1 MFSRKQ
7 TRSLK
12 VGNLPV
18 GGGAPVSVQTMGNAD
33 PHDAAACLRQL
44 LSCAERGCDL
54 FRLTVPD
61 VAAARVLGEVKKASP
76 IPIVA
81 DIHFDYRCA
90 LAALEAGADALRL
103 NPGNIGSRD
112 RVQAVARAAKAKG
125 VPIRIGVNG
134 GSLERGETLVSSA
147 LKHLKLLE
155 DEGFYDVVISAKAS
169 NVAETQATYRELA
182 EKTDCPLHLGVTEAG
197 TLLPGAVRSS
207 VALGILLSEGIGDTI
222 RVSLTSKP
230 EKEVKVGLEILRA
243 LGLRAPGP
251 AITSCPTCGRTKVDL
266 MSVAAQVEEAL
277 DVLYRDW
284 GNNRIVESS
293 NDRMVG
299 CANNRIVELS
309 SDRTGEG
316 AERNSRIRD
325 SEIRRFPK
333 VAVMGC
339 AVNGPGEA
347 KGADIALCGGVGEF
361 LLYERGRFVEKV
373 SESEA
378 VRKVVE
384 HVVSFE

>member
-12 VGNLPV
+12 VGGLPL

-44 LSCAERGCDL
+44 LACAARGCDL

-61 VAAARVLGEVKKASP
+61 LDAARVLGEVRKASP

-90 LAALEAGADALRL
+90 LAALAAGADALRL

-147 LKHLKLLE
+147 LKHLKILE
-155 DEGFYDVVISAKAS
+155 DEGFHDVVISAKAS
-169 NVAETQATYRELA
+169 DVAETLATYRELA
-182 EKTDCPLHLGVTEAG
+182 ERTDCPLHLGVTEAG
-197 TLLPGAVRSS
+197 TLLPGTVRSS
-207 VALGILLSEGIGDTI
+207 VALGILLAEGIGDTV
-222 RVSLTSKP
+222 RVSLTNKP

-251 AITSCPTCGRTKVDL
+251 SITSCPTCGRTKVDL
-266 MSVAAQVEEAL
+266 ARVAAQVEDAL
-277 DVLYRDW
+277 ETLYFDRP
-284 GNNRIVESS
+284 IQSS
-293 NDRMVG
+293 
-299 CANNRIVELS
+299 AHS
-309 SDRTGEG
+309 P
-316 AERNSRIRD
+316 IRSPD
-325 SEIRRFPK
+325 PIRSFDHSTIRPFPH

-347 KGADIALCGGVGEF
+347 KGADVALCGGDGEF
-361 LLYERGRFVEKV
+361 LLYVHGAFVEKV
-373 SESEA
+373 SEADA

-384 HVVSFE
+384 HVVSL